1 VKVKLGHVGLCVS
14 DLDRSLRFYT
24 EGLGFTV
31 GHRVDGDDS
40 WAALAEIDPPVQMT
54 AQFIEK
60 DGARVELLAYAK
72 PGTQGAPARARNQLG
87 LTHLAFHVD
96 DLEAVAARLVAL
108 GAEVIES
115 TRTTLPGFSLLVL
128 QDPDGN
134 RIELLTGP

>member
-1 VKVKLGHVGLCVS
+1 VS
-14 DLDRSLRFYT
+14 DLERSLRFYT

-31 GHRVDGDDS
+31 AHRVDGDDS

-60 DGARVELLAYAK
+60 DGSRVELLAYAK
-72 PGTQGAPARARNQLG
+72 PGTQGTPSKARNELG

-96 DLEAVAARLVAL
+96 DLEAVAARLVEL
-108 GAEVIES
+108 GAKPIES
-115 TRTTLPGFSLLVL
+115 TRTTLPGFKLLVL
-128 QDPDGN
+128 EDPDGN